1 MTQIKNLFRAFLI
14 GVLLIPIVIILLAV
28 IGACSILLFIGLVRY
43 VKNDIEKDGLK
54 NAKSSKERISSRS
67 RFNNWVHR
75 MGKGD

>member
-1 MTQIKNLFRAFLI
+1 MTQIKNLFRAFLV

-54 NAKSSKERISSRS
+54 NAESSKERISSRS
-67 RFNNWVHR
+67 RFNNWVRR

>member
-43 VKNDIEKDGLK
+43 IQQDIEKDGLK
-54 NAKSSKERISSRS
+54 NDK
-67 RFNNWVHR
+67 
-75 MGKGD
+75 

>member
-43 VKNDIEKDGLK
+43 IQQDIEKDGLK

-67 RFNNWVHR
+67 RFNNWVRR